1 MTLTGTSGGN
11 TLRGGNGNDTIDGR
25 DGWDW
30 LYGGAGNDRII
41 GGNGNDDLFGGAGA
55 DVFDYNAIS
64 ETPPG
69 GGQRDFIHD
78 FEVGVDKIDLSTIDA
93 RAGGS
98 GNQAFIF
105 LGEGTFGSDSAQPRL
120 LKYHYEIDG
129 DGHSNTI
136 IEGTT
141 NRRRESISRSAFS
154 DGTCL
159 PLAIS
164 FSDARRLGLWRAVVD
179 PVPQRGWGRAQIAE
193 ASSRQGFSRP
203 RSRLRSMASKS
214 ISGRG

>member
-1 MTLTGTSGGN
+1 MTLTGTSGGD

-25 DGWDW
+25 SGWDW

-69 GGQRDFIHD
+69 GGRRDFIHD
-78 FEVGVDKIDLSTIDA
+78 FEVGVDTIDLSTIDA

-98 GNQAFIF
+98 HNQAFIF
-105 LGEGTFGSDSAQPRL
+105 LGEGTFGSDSAQPGL

-129 DGHSNTI
+129 DGHYNTI

-141 NRRRESISRSAFS
+141 NTTAGVDLQIS
-154 DGTCL
+154 L
-159 PLAIS
+159 
-164 FSDARRLGLWRAVVD
+164 LGRHALTADDFV
-179 PVPQRGWGRAQIAE
+179 
-193 ASSRQGFSRP
+193 
-203 RSRLRSMASKS
+203 L
-214 ISGRG
+214 